1 MKRYLIFLSIVF
13 LSCAG
18 TRNKEFKLDY
28 RSFKLGV
35 AVTLIESAKRDLN
48 YGAFDDFYETIFF
61 KYCAESLS
69 IDEPSFK
76 LGATGTIYCI
86 KNNTCFENP
95 EASIDEFSFCVL
107 EKIKT
112 QLR

>member
-18 TRNKEFKLDY
+18 IRKQSNLDY
-28 RSFKLGV
+28 QSFKLGV
-35 AVTLIESAKRDLN
+35 SVTLIESAKRDLN
-48 YGAFDDFYETIFF
+48 YNSFDDFYKTIFF
-61 KYCAESLS
+61 KYCAESLN

-76 LGATGTIYCI
+76 LGAIGTIYCI
-86 KNNTCFENP
+86 KNKTCFENP
-95 EASIDEFSFCVL
+95 EASIGEFSLCVL
-107 EKIKT
+107 EKIKI